1 MIKTYGCRYKPKAM
15 RCFRLVK
22 RHKSKIVENIVDLS
36 VLASDV
42 LLMAGAAGVAGA
54 LFSLV
59 DTVSM
64 PPAL

>member
-1 MIKTYGCRYKPKAM
+1 MDAAINRKRCAVSGSSKGINQRSWKT
-15 RCFRLVK
+15 
-22 RHKSKIVENIVDLS
+22 IVDLS

>member
-1 MIKTYGCRYKPKAM
+1 VL
-15 RCFRLVK
+15 CFRLVK
-22 RHKSKIVENIVDLS
+22 RHESKIVENIVDLS

-59 DTVSM
+59 DTASM